1 MLDFLIVY
9 SLIIGIRCLILS
21 NRPIEKLD
29 AGDIAFLNKQRG
41 KKNMFLSVEEMMP
54 KLKKKGI
61 GLIVTAGCLV
71 VVYFIFMVMYLGMMM
86 SM

>member
-29 AGDIAFLNKQRG
+29 AGDIAFLN
-41 KKNMFLSVEEMMP
+41 
-54 KLKKKGI
+54 
-61 GLIVTAGCLV
+61 
-71 VVYFIFMVMYLGMMM
+71 
-86 SM
+86 